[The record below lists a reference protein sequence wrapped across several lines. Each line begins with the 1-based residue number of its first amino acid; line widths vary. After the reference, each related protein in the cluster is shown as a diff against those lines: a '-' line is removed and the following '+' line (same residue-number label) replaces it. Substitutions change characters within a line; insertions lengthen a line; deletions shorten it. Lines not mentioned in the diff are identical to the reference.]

1 MLYLQPIHLIIMSTG
16 ARNKVGSKQ
25 DDPPYLE
32 PPTVRKRTTSIQ
44 RTGLRSQT
52 EARLLSNNQDDDYV
66 PVFSNGTCP
75 TPTIRTEFSSTPA
88 TSPTSNTLMNDISPL
103 PNAYAGDT
111 VDDMAD
117 YYSTPITQSVGARLL
132 PSNLPVLN
140 DFSSIME
147 LNDYI
152 DVINERLN
160 AFAIKLTENNPNWK
174 SEILPIYKDIS
185 AKINKARTIAADK
198 SNDALL
204 ARCSELMCKL
214 DEAKMKWSSQIY
226 SESSLQSFHG
236 FNTSTEPNN
245 PSSCSIKPLGS
256 TATRLG
262 DLVIRLGRLESDMK
276 DLSVIRS
283 KIKKLSSNDN
293 TDAISAMVLRISKL
307 ESQCDEMSS
316 LFDLQNQFNTL
327 EARLNG
333 MITANETQKAT
344 CDQAS
349 LAQRSLVKELI
360 LFKDSTNNSIENLQY
375 TVDQLISNSNTQ
387 SLQDNRAHQPRHT
400 PITATPEHS
409 RVTNGKLTAS
419 LQPGSGVVN
428 DWLKSQQA
436 SHHQGYA
443 PPSVFIPPVL
453 PTTTTTAQAVSG
465 MNHARVSNGISR
477 LRSES
482 SSVESVASSA
492 LDIQGRLLK
501 TQMNSLK
508 RLLSPD
514 VDKPIQK
521 AELEDLYRNRL
532 FAIESKEKELSRS
545 LQYYLRAPAFNVAL
559 SEKVADIID
568 DSSRYVAAIR
578 SLYLKEGH
586 HMKSQSAKLYEALPQ
601 FSCNSDIDIFEFLKR
616 YDAIAKDFDIPFEK
630 AELLYSK
637 FLSSAI
643 QEEVVRYKGDYA
655 TMKSVLLQRYGN
667 LKTIT
672 MGILNTISKESI
684 PSQGQDVSNH
694 VEYYRKLQF
703 VFQKVKKLLTSPDVP
718 AHEVEDYLFSNE
730 FITKLMSFLPQEIR
744 IDYIKQLQR
753 LDEDTNRIRGK
764 IAFKVLVSS
773 VNQLYELY
781 DTSARNMVDLV
792 KSPVRGARKEKS
804 KVSKHVNHLE
814 AAHSSD
820 EESDQDDDN
829 EVNSNTVLLQQN
841 QLKGDRPQKPVSKL
855 KFPCIVE
862 GHNHSLGECEEFFSI
877 SPKERVE
884 HKKKFRYKYCTLC
897 LQSSNDCQLRK
908 CANVKYIPR
917 DLKCKECKDNSKMKK
932 RSWYSVL
939 FCFSEKHTKPSNDD
953 IIKAL
958 DEYVPKFNSTQ
969 VKVPVNIACHFQVL
983 QTVKS
988 NTKPKPVTKS
998 RPVDS
1003 EESVPSFNTRS
1014 GILDNPKVSDVIKE
1028 VDEDS
1033 ISIMQLL
1040 NIQGKSVLV
1049 LFDSGANQN
1058 LIDGPLAEEL
1068 KIKVIS
1074 EEPSAIGVVSGGQ
1087 IWTEYGQYQLAIG
1100 PTPAGRFYE
1109 IKAQGISAVTGTFPK
1124 YNLSEVNKDVRESAD
1139 FDKDQILPS
1148 YIGGDK
1154 IKILIGLKN
1163 AQIEPTFLFSLE
1175 CGLGVYRSPFTDM
1188 FGSNIC
1194 FGGPHSSF
1202 SSVNKSFS
1210 SNINHFNAFLLQ
1222 THYQYSNSF
1231 YPSLIRTLSPEPI
1244 EDDGY
1249 LMHYKEPVLPY
1260 SYQSASGHDIYPTP
1274 LTSQDFIGLGKNVVD
1289 EMEADGQTCPEP
1301 HCECTSLSYALKA
1314 KVPLRKKREY
1324 IDENDIDSSEGYRCQ
1339 KCARCRC
1346 NTNNRI
1352 KMMSLLEQI
1361 EQEAIEK
1368 SVTISLEEKKVYV
1381 DLPFTKPPG
1390 EFLTARH
1397 GGDNNYN
1404 QALRVYKSQ
1413 CRLPES
1419 RKEHIRVV
1427 HADLVS
1433 KGFLKNYDDL
1443 SEEHKNLIVNSEFKH
1458 YMPWRCVLK
1467 DSSSTPLRL
1476 VVDPSQS
1483 GLNLILAKGEN
1494 RLSKIND
1501 ILTRARTKK
1510 YIWSSD
1516 ISKLYNRLHLK
1527 PTSYAYQLF
1536 LYHDELNPDTPP
1548 QTFVMI
1554 VAWYGVTPSSNQSGY
1569 ALEELARLFKDKCPR
1584 AYIIIIDDRY
1594 VDDIFSGDNSKNEVF
1609 KQIDEV
1615 KFVLDSGGFSVKF
1628 VILSGESGD
1637 EEFLKV
1643 LGYKWYVLEDKLSPG
1658 FSELNFNAKKRGM
1671 KSPNPFPVCNPDDV
1685 TKLLSTVD
1693 LTRRIVISRIAELWE
1708 PSGQIEPYKLQLKLA
1723 AHNLNK
1729 LDWDSPLALD
1739 LQEYWIVRFQE
1750 FLTIPHLKVNRYIF
1764 PTNLDVSGRIRLLCF
1779 CDAATTAGG
1788 AVVYAGIKLT
1798 DGTYSCQLLQSKS
1811 KLMQESVPRNEL
1823 NAIRIGANLV
1833 FDIKNALGDQVGDV
1847 YFFTDSSIAMSWVH
1861 NTKKKLRLFCL
1872 NRVTEI
1878 RNLIQSVIEPSDDI
1892 PLYHVEGKSNIADLL
1907 TKVNNLKPDDIKED
1921 STWIQGYD
1929 WMKLDVNSMPVTS
1942 FSQLQLSASQRQALD
1957 QECFPEI
1964 YLPGNNVNHTNSS
1977 DNYSEQ
1983 HCSGCNKIG
1992 GTSIMSCYG
2001 VSEENPHCVECD
2013 CKVNFFSF
2021 ACKPGNG
2028 SPMLVDIVKHGYQ
2041 RSIEIVSHVLD
2052 FIWSVQH
2059 RKHISK
2065 GESNLQSCKKCCAI
2079 SDTGGIP
2086 FEYNKILRREALHYY
2101 LKEESKNLNK
2111 TLTKDKLS
2119 KFTLKEGVY
2128 YAMGRLPED
2137 AKVTTEDLDPTVF
2150 FDNTEISGV
2159 LPVISADSPLFF
2171 SYLIHVHHKI
2181 RKHSG
2186 MEITLREIMKKF
2198 FVINNPRR
2206 IIQAVRKSC
2215 TRCRILIKKT
2225 YELEMAY
2232 HPQSRL
2238 QIAPPFYHCMVDIVY
2253 GFKGKVFKRSRT
2265 EIKIYGLVI
2274 VCLMSSA
2281 TNILALEGIEAQDI
2295 IQAIERHSARYGVP
2309 AALFVDQ
2316 GTQLACL
2323 EGVKVKLRDV
2333 HAQLRESIGID
2344 IIPSAPKN
2352 HESRGRVERKIL
2364 TLRDMLKKTAVNV
2377 NVGMTAIQWESI
2389 FAKMANEID
2398 EIPMARADKS
2408 SSVDTAWDLLTPNRF
2423 KLGRSNQ
2430 RTLQGPIFLHEKS
2443 SPMDILKKAEDIQK
2457 YWYQLLLDRLHHLIP
2472 RPSKWT
2478 STDEINVDDIVL
2490 FKFLDNPNS
2499 KLESWRLGRIVDIH
2513 NSGRRVTI
2521 SYVVLN
2527 SKGKDQQTMKHT
2539 IVRCPRDVCVIS
2551 SVSDLNLNSTEF
2563 FNRIKKIN

>member
-1 MLYLQPIHLIIMSTG
+1 MSTG
-16 ARNKVGSKQ
+16 TRNKVDSKQ
-25 DDPPYLE
+25 DNPSYLV
-32 PPTVRKRTTSIQ
+32 PPTVRKRTTSAQ
-44 RTGLRSQT
+44 RIGLRSQT
-52 EARLLSNNQDDDYV
+52 DARLLSNNHYDD
-66 PVFSNGTCP
+66 VFSSGTYP
-75 TPTIRTEFSSTPA
+75 TPTRRAEFSSTPA

-103 PNAYAGDT
+103 PNAYNATT
-111 VDDMAD
+111 VDDNMAD
-117 YYSTPITQSVGARLL
+117 YYSTPITQSIGARLL
-132 PSNLPVLN
+132 PPNLPTLT
-140 DFSSIME
+140 DFSTIME

-160 AFAIKLTENNPNWK
+160 AYAIKLPENNPNWK
-174 SEILPIYKDIS
+174 SEILPVYKDIS
-185 AKINKARTIAADK
+185 AKINKVRTIAADK

-214 DEAKMKWSSQIY
+214 DEAKLKWNSQVH

-236 FNTSTEPNN
+236 FNMDGTEPSN
-245 PSSCSIKPLGS
+245 PTSCSVKPLGS

-262 DLVIRLGRLESDMK
+262 DLVTRLGRLENDMK

-283 KIKKLSSNDN
+283 NLKKLSTNDN
-293 TDAISAMVLRISKL
+293 ATTISAMLPRISKL
-307 ESQCDEMSS
+307 ETQYNEMSL

-327 EARLNG
+327 EARLNE
-333 MITANETQKAT
+333 MNTANDSQKLV

-349 LAQRSLVKELI
+349 TAQRSLVKELI
-360 LFKDSTNNSIENLQY
+360 LFKDATNNSIENLQH

-387 SLQDNRAHQPRHT
+387 CLQDNNVHVSKPSA
-400 PITATPEHS
+400 ITATTEQS
-409 RVTNGKLTAS
+409 RVINGMANATAS
-419 LQPGSGVVN
+419 LQTGSGVVN

-436 SHHQGYA
+436 STHQEYA
-443 PPSVFIPPVL
+443 PPPGFIPPAL
-453 PTTTTTAQAVSG
+453 PTTTATAPAMSG
-465 MNHARVSNGISR
+465 TNCARVSNGITR

-482 SSVESVASSA
+482 SSVESIASSA

-501 TQMNSLK
+501 TQMSSLK
-508 RLLSPD
+508 ALLSPN
-514 VDKPIQK
+514 VDKPIPK

-532 FAIESKEKELSRS
+532 IAIESKEKELSRS
-545 LQYYLRAPAFNVAL
+545 LQYYLRSPNFNVAL

-568 DSSRYVAAIR
+568 DSSRYVASVR

-616 YDAIAKDFDIPFEK
+616 YDAIAKDFDIPSEK

-655 TMKSVLLQRYGN
+655 TMRSVLLQRYGN
-667 LKTIT
+667 LRTIT
-672 MGILNTISKESI
+672 MGILHTISKECI
-684 PSQGQDVSNH
+684 PSQGQDVSSH

-703 VFQKVKKLLTSPDVP
+703 VFQKVNKLLTSPDVP
-718 AHEVEDYLFSNE
+718 ANEVEDYLFSNE
-730 FITKLMSFLPQEIR
+730 FITKLMSYLPQEIR

-781 DTSARNMVDLV
+781 DTSARNMVDMV
-792 KSPVRGARKEKS
+792 ASPTRVVRKEKS
-804 KVSKHVNHLE
+804 KVTKHVNHLE
-814 AAHSSD
+814 AAQSSD

-829 EVNSNTVLLQQN
+829 EVNPNTIHLQQN
-841 QLKGDRPQKPVSKL
+841 QQKGDKPQKPVCKL
-855 KFPCIVE
+855 NFPCIVE
-862 GHNHSLGECEEFFSI
+862 GHNHSLGECEEFFLI

-884 HKKKFRYKYCTLC
+884 HKKRFKYKYCTLC
-897 LQSSNDCQLRK
+897 LQSSNDCQLKK
-908 CANVKYIPR
+908 CANVKNVPR
-917 DLKCKECKDNSKMKK
+917 DLKCIECKDNAKLKK

-958 DEYVPKFNSTQ
+958 EEYVPKFKSIQ

-983 QTVKS
+983 QTSKS
-988 NTKPKPVTKS
+988 NNKPKPVTKS

-1014 GILDNPKVSDVIKE
+1014 GILENPKKSDVIKE

-1100 PTPAGRFYE
+1100 PTSAGKFFE
-1109 IKAQGISAVTGTFPK
+1109 IKAQGISAVTGIFPK

-1194 FGGPHSSF
+1194 FGGPHRSF
-1202 SSVNKSFS
+1202 SSVNKTFS

-1289 EMEADGQTCPEP
+1289 EMEADSKICPEP

-1339 KCARCRC
+1339 TCARCRC
-1346 NTNNRI
+1346 STNNRI
-1352 KMMSLLEQI
+1352 KMMSLLERV
-1361 EQEAIEK
+1361 EQEAIQK
-1368 SVTISLEEKKVYV
+1368 SVTISLDEKKVYV

-1413 CRLPES
+1413 CRLAES

-1433 KGFLKNYDDL
+1433 KGFLKNYEDL
-1443 SEEHKNLIVNSEFKH
+1443 PEEHKTLIVNSEFKH

-1501 ILTRARTKK
+1501 ILTRARTKR

-1548 QTFVMI
+1548 QTFVMV

-1584 AYIIIIDDRY
+1584 AYIIITDDRY
-1594 VDDIFSGDNSKNEVF
+1594 VDDIFSGDNSKNEVL

-1628 VILSGESGD
+1628 AILSGEPGD
-1637 EEFLKV
+1637 EEVLKV

-1671 KSPNPFPVCNPDDV
+1671 KSPNPFPVCSPDDV

-1739 LQEYWIVRFQE
+1739 LQEHWTVRFQE
-1750 FLTIPHLKVNRYIF
+1750 FLTIPYLKVNRYIF
-1764 PTNLDVSGRIRLLCF
+1764 PTNVDVSGKIRLLCF
-1779 CDAATTAGG
+1779 SDAAAAAGG
-1788 AVVYAGIKLT
+1788 AVVYAGIKLP

-1847 YFFTDSSIAMSWVH
+1847 YFFTDSCIAMSWVH
-1861 NTKKKLRLFCL
+1861 NTKKKLRLYCL

-1878 RNLIQSVIEPSDDI
+1878 RNLIQSVIESSDDI
-1892 PLYHVEGKSNIADLL
+1892 PLYHVEGKSNLADLL
-1907 TKVNNLKPDDIKED
+1907 TKVNNLKPDDIGED
-1921 STWIQGYD
+1921 SAWIQGYD

-1942 FSQLQLSASQRQALD
+1942 FPQLQLSASQRQVLD

-1977 DNYSEQ
+1977 DNCSVQ
-1983 HCSGCNKIG
+1983 HCSGCNKVK
-1992 GTSIMSCYG
+1992 GTSIMICYG
-2001 VSEENPHCVECD
+2001 VTEENPHCVECD

-2028 SPMLVDIVKHGYQ
+2028 LLTLVDIVKHGYQ
-2041 RSIEIVSHVLD
+2041 KSIEIMSHVLD

-2059 RKHISK
+2059 KKHISY
-2065 GESNLQSCKKCCAI
+2065 GDSNLQSCKKCCAI
-2079 SDTGGIP
+2079 SETGGIA
-2086 FEYNKILRREALHYY
+2086 FEYNKILRREALNYY
-2101 LKEESKNLNK
+2101 LKEESKSLEK
-2111 TLTKDKLS
+2111 MVTKDKLN
-2119 KFTLKEGVY
+2119 KFTLKDGVY

-2150 FDNTEISGV
+2150 FDNTEITGV
-2159 LPVISADSPLFF
+2159 LPVLSADSPLFF

-2206 IIQAVRKSC
+2206 IIQAVRKNC
-2215 TRCRILIKKT
+2215 PRCRILIKKT

-2281 TNILALEGIEAQDI
+2281 TNILALEGIESQDI

-2344 IIPSAPKN
+2344 VIPSAPKN

-2408 SSVDTAWDLLTPNRF
+2408 SSTDTAWDLLTPNRF

-2430 RTLQGPIFLHEKS
+2430 RSLQGPIYLSEKS
-2443 SPMDILKKAEDIQK
+2443 SPVDILKKAEDIQK

-2499 KLESWRLGRIVDIH
+2499 KLESWRLGRIIDIH
-2513 NSGRRVTI
+2513 NNGRRVSI

-2527 SKGKDQQTMKHT
+2527 SKGKDQQATKHT